1 MPLLATRAAGSARG
15 FGFGGGGEKFLDATG
30 GTITESG
37 EFRIH
42 TFTSGGSFIVTQQAT
57 DPANDVVDYL
67 LAAGGGGGG
76 SQGGQ
81 FSGGGGGSFF
91 FDTEVQVQVDVGAGV
106 GARIKF

>member
-15 FGFGGGGEKFLDATG
+15 FGFGGAGEKFLDATG

-67 LAAGGGGGG
+67 LAAGGG
-76 SQGGQ
+76 
-81 FSGGGGGSFF
+81 
-91 FDTEVQVQVDVGAGV
+91 
-106 GARIKF
+106 